1 MNIVKTKNFVIAVA
15 VRLYKVV
22 VGKMGVNGADKQ
34 VITVT
39 ITAMTITIITM
50 TTTQCRNQVSWGPCT
65 CTKQSIMKKS
75 YCRR

>member
-22 VGKMGVNGADKQ
+22 AGKMGVNSADKQ

-39 ITAMTITIITM
+39 LTAITITM
-50 TTTQCRNQVSWGPCT
+50 TTMM
-65 CTKQSIMKKS
+65 IMINVGTALG
-75 YCRR
+75 